1 MQNPEKTPEW
11 MCEGTKYLL
20 DKSND
25 TKDPKNYRPITWLS
39 TTYKLLTSVLRDRT
53 YSHLKQNDL
62 FPLEE
67 KVCRRGSY
75 GCKD

>member
-1 MQNPEKTPEW
+1 

-53 YSHLKQNDL
+53 YSHLKQNDF

-67 KVCRRGSY
+67 KICRRGSY